1 MGSLGTD
8 TPEME
13 QGVTGVGVRGGFQ
26 RGRAWPGLRRHLRG
40 RMAGEEEVRQPPTT
54 QNAAHQGAPF
64 KGEDPQLVRAG
75 AGETEGSSRET
86 EDRV

>member
-1 MGSLGTD
+1 M
-8 TPEME
+8 
-13 QGVTGVGVRGGFQ
+13 
-26 RGRAWPGLRRHLRG
+26 RRHLRG

-75 AGETEGSSRET
+75 AGEMEGSRRET